1 MGSGVGAPSQRGSGA
16 GSSQVRVFQPHVCN
30 PEKRWGGGARPII
43 NLKRLNSHLRIQHF
57 KTENIFFLR
66 SPKKRRLYGQARL
79 EGCVFDHPNS
89 CESLQITKVY
99 VPRESVPILLPSL
112 WVSDCSSGI
121 HEGYEASLVSS
132 QSSGDSSDL
141 LSGQHANYE
150 LNTVRSKNSS
160 REIYNSL
167 GEVGIPYQL
176 EEEHNR
182 SSPVNRVSG
191 PSCGFK
197 VFEPQGSGSEGSEN
211 SERMSSASE
220 QGYSVREEL
229 SSYYRIAN
237 FSESSCLAWPPSLQS
252 PSEIKE
258 SGSQTE
264 WLPGYPHYFGQRNQ
278 ERSLVLDIRSS
289 HPEREV
295 NHVANC
301 SGGNMNRCLQD
312 RLGSNLRG
320 RVFGGALDERRK
332 QSAHQLLGVKS
343 SLPRSERF
351 CLQFGTPAYQAS
363 GQLNSYSLYQQE
375 GRYSLQNA
383 FRFISLT
390 LVLVFEE
397 EVINICRAHP
407 GGIEWFSRF
416 IIQKAPGFQQLDV
429 ESSGFRDSFEE
440 VGSTRCRSVCS
451 PPQYSA
457 EIIFQ
462 LSSRPRGSGLRCT
475 GSELGGSELLCLSSL
490 CSPGV
495 CPAENKTGEGQE
507 GHSDCSKLDSSGL
520 VSSLAAVVGRQSS
533 HFTSECGSPQES
545 PRRASPSDTPGLSQ
559 SDRLESPRS
568 RGEFKD
574 ISTDAFNLIC
584 SAWRRGTEKSY
595 SVTWRKWCSWCQDK
609 NINPLSAS
617 ISDVIEFIT
626 SGFQLGLQYSTLNS
640 PRSALSAT
648 LPSCEGVPVG
658 QHPLIAT
665 LLQGIFNE
673 RPPLPKYSFTWDVN
687 VIITFIQKN
696 RSLSADLPL
705 MQLSQKLVMLFALAT
720 AARSSDFHLLDLR
733 FRSYSQEGVSFQL
746 AGLSK
751 TRRSGP
757 PKSLFIKRLHSDPT
771 LPCYYFRGL

>member
-1 MGSGVGAPSQRGSGA
+1 MLPTAQVVITTDASRTGWGATSGDVS
-16 GSSQVRVFQPHVCN
+16 F
-30 PEKRWGGGARPII
+30 GGGGTG
-43 NLKRLNSHLRIQHF
+43 Q
-57 KTENIFFLR
+57 E
-66 SPKKRRLYGQARL
+66 KKAI
-79 EGCVFDHPNS
+79 S
-89 CESLQITKVY
+89 TST
-99 VPRESVPILLPSL
+99 S
-112 WVSDCSSGI
+112 W
-121 HEGYEASLVSS
+121 
-132 QSSGDSSDL
+132 
-141 LSGQHANYE
+141 
-150 LNTVRSKNSS
+150 
-160 REIYNSL
+160 
-167 GEVGIPYQL
+167 
-176 EEEHNR
+176 
-182 SSPVNRVSG
+182 
-191 PSCGFK
+191 
-197 VFEPQGSGSEGSEN
+197 
-211 SERMSSASE
+211 
-220 QGYSVREEL
+220 
-229 SSYYRIAN
+229 
-237 FSESSCLAWPPSLQS
+237 
-252 PSEIKE
+252 
-258 SGSQTE
+258 
-264 WLPGYPHYFGQRNQ
+264 
-278 ERSLVLDIRSS
+278 
-289 HPEREV
+289 
-295 NHVANC
+295 
-301 SGGNMNRCLQD
+301 
-312 RLGSNLRG
+312 
-320 RVFGGALDERRK
+320 
-332 QSAHQLLGVKS
+332 

-363 GQLNSYSLYQQE
+363 NGQLNSYSLYQQE

-383 FRFISLT
+383 FRFIFLN

-407 GGIEWFSRF
+407 RGIEWFSRF
-416 IIQKAPGFQQLDV
+416 IIQKAPRFQRLDV

-457 EIIFQ
+457 EIILQ
-462 LSSRPRGSGLRCT
+462 LSSRPIGSGLRCI
-475 GSELGGSELLCLSSL
+475 GSELGGSELFCLSSL

-507 GHSDCSKLDSSGL
+507 GHSDCSELDSTGL
-520 VSSLAAVVGRQSS
+520 VSSLATVVGRQSS

-545 PRRASPSDTPGLSQ
+545 PRRASSSDTPGLSQ
-559 SDRLESPRS
+559 SNCLESLRS

-584 SAWRRGTEKSY
+584 SAWRRGTEESY
-595 SVTWRKWCSWCQDK
+595 SVAWRKWCSWCQVK

-626 SGFQLGLQYSTLNS
+626 SGFQSGLQYSTLNS
-640 PRSALSAT
+640 LRSALSAT

-658 QHPLIAT
+658 QHPLIAR

-720 AARSSDFHLLDLR
+720 AARSSDLHLLDLK

-771 LPCYYFRGL
+771 LCPVTTLEVYEKATSQFRPKREESPDPLLLSVNRPHKPVASSTIGRWIKSIMKEAGVDTEKFQTHSTRAASTSAARSGGVPVDDILKCAGWSRRSTFERFYYKPINPPHLGIICSGELNYSLNNT